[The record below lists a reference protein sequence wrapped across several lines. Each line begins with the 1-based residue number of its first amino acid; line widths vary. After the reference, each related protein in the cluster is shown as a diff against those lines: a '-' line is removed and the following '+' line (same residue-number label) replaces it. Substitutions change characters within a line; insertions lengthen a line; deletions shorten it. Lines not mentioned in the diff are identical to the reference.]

1 MAALY
6 IKNERYAKQKINN
19 SGNYTEVERGKTE
32 KETADRLRR
41 IGKELSRK
49 YSIVERVKCRGY
61 SFGGRIW
68 EIVNILVESALSQ
81 NLNWRNF
88 KFLLYSLCYILLTE
102 CYLVCFRILFSF
114 VYGVQ

>member
-1 MAALY
+1 MSATPN
-6 IKNERYAKQKINN
+6 KKKKNN

-32 KETADRLRR
+32 KE
-41 IGKELSRK
+41 LSRR
-49 YSIVERVKCRGY
+49 YSIVERVKCRGC

-102 CYLVCFRILFSF
+102 CYRVCFRILFSF